1 MSQITQRF
9 ALSCR
14 NGLQQQQQQI
24 YRSFSTSMIR
34 LEKERVYGE
43 GFAPPKGSRD
53 TIKQVHRRR
62 HIATSLPSHLGNAA
76 KTEKDASSLK
86 NSPKKQYR
94 EQLRQTRHQYAQ
106 ELLQLQGQRDAA
118 AATKRMEN
126 DERIQQY
133 KQSLE
138 KEKQQHLIHEKEVV
152 SLLSGNGDDQKNV
165 DDTFT
170 SDQQYNLI
178 HQKERDQRR
187 LEHEKKNRQERLRLL
202 VKMYHATEHFVTL
215 DNLDQRVDMLIAHKA
230 NPPMYTLDELMV
242 SPTAEADEINDRKQL
257 LNEVMG
263 L

>member
-1 MSQITQRF
+1 MSQLTQRIT
-9 ALSCR
+9 LSCR
-14 NGLQQQQQQI
+14 NSLKQQQS
-24 YRSFSTSMIR
+24 YRCFSTSIIR

-43 GFAPPKGSRD
+43 GFAPPKGSREN
-53 TIKQVHRRR
+53 IKQVHRRR
-62 HIATSLPSHLGNAA
+62 HIATSLPSHLGNVA
-76 KTEKDASSLK
+76 KAEVDVASI

-126 DERIQQY
+126 EQRLQQY

-152 SLLSGNGDDQKNV
+152 SLLSGDNKNV
-165 DDTFT
+165 DDILT

-178 HQKERDQRR
+178 HQKEREQRR
-187 LEHEKKNRQERLRLL
+187 LEHEKKIRQERLRLL
-202 VKMYHATEHFVTL
+202 VKMYNATENFVTL